1 MGLIDSIL
9 EDKRK
14 DHLVI
19 AAAGTGKT
27 ETLLNLLATKLSK
40 GLLDPSEQKIVVF
53 TFTNNAADEL
63 KVRLVNAIG
72 DDSNLINS
80 IFVGTIHAWCKN
92 YHETNGHMANSKVMD
107 ELEVSQLLF
116 RIYSLLGINETYE
129 GTTIFRKIEKFQS
142 DLEIFYNENFEIESD
157 VIPDNVRNVIRNY
170 LNFIDTQRLID
181 FGYMI
186 RKTINLLKEND
197 KNEEYHLFVD
207 EYQDINKSQVDLFK
221 TMLIK
226 NAKSSL
232 FAVGDPRQ
240 AIYQWRGGDV
250 NRILNF
256 QSDFPKSS
264 IHYLDENHRS
274 RPGII
279 NFANLVSSK
288 ISFADG
294 IEFHDMEKDQN
305 RLDNRT
311 SVFVIE
317 GESEAEKA
325 IVNEIRRLHD
335 SGIQYSDIAI
345 LLRSVSGQ
353 GKELMR
359 QLDDNNIPYYSP
371 NKNSG
376 ISFVKN
382 VMFSIISLMEIF
394 QQDGHFQNAME
405 EEETYDSIDK
415 LSRNIMAYTL
425 QKSLQIIQEAVSRWF
440 KELTT
445 PYGYT
450 KKNKPLFRNE
460 AYNFRRQFFDFCES
474 VELRIDEDQYEVQ
487 EGFAAVTQIMRGIEE
502 IYRRRFNGIT
512 IPRIEPY
519 EVLSKNLKW
528 QLENQLERWSEV
540 GIGFNGGNRVTLS
553 TVHASKG
560 LQWPIVFTSYIN
572 DGKFPLRESFDRTS
586 FPDHISM
593 RYGTTMEDE
602 RRLWYV
608 CITRARDRL
617 YIVPKTGLRPS
628 TFLAEVKD
636 KMLEGVAY
644 VDVFAKLED
653 IDLSEVI
660 NFPRKSYNTFGVSDI
675 LMLVECPL
683 QFHFR
688 KYAGIDVPVG
698 EQFGAGNIIHETIR
712 NVVSESDPKLIP
724 TIVEKQTYLPLAESF
739 TEERV
744 LKSTLKK
751 VENLFNSGILENVDL
766 TEYKFAINFDEFI
779 IQGIIDATLKD
790 NTGITLIDWKSSIH
804 PEFLVRYKRQIRLYA
819 WGMRLLGHNVNNGY
833 IYDLAGKDGNNQLCV
848 DISDKFI
855 ESLTNKMK
863 TNYVALKSQENI
875 ATPNDVSCKLCDTF
889 KICLYRV
896 GTGSS
901 TAGEESE

>member
-92 YHETNGHMANSKVMD
+92 YLETNGHMANSKVMD

-197 KNEEYHLFVD
+197 KNEEYQLFVD

-279 NFANLVSSK
+279 NFANSVSSK

-345 LLRSVSGQ
+345 LLRSVSSQ

-636 KMLEGVAY
+636 KMLEGVVY

-712 NVVSESDPKLIP
+712 NVVPERDPKIIP
-724 TIVEKQTYLPLAESF
+724 KIVEKQTYLPLAESF
-739 TEERV
+739 TEDRV

-766 TEYKFAINFDEFI
+766 TEYKFAIKFDEFI

-790 NTGITLIDWKSSIH
+790 RTGITIIDWKSSIH
-804 PEFLVRYKRQIRLYA
+804 PEFLVRYKRQIRLYT
-819 WGMRLLGHNVNNGY
+819 WGMRFLGHDINNGY
-833 IYDLAGKDGNNQLCV
+833 IYDLSGKEGNNQLRV
-848 DISDKFI
+848 DISDKLI
-855 ESLTNKMK
+855 ESLTNKIK
-863 TNYVALKSQENI
+863 TNYVALKTQENL
-875 ATPNDVSCKLCDTF
+875 ATPNDVSCNLCDTF

-901 TAGEESE
+901 MMGEESE

>member
-1 MGLIDSIL
+1 MGLIESIL
-9 EDKRK
+9 EDKSK

-27 ETLLNLLATKLSK
+27 ETLLNFLVSKLSR
-40 GLLDPSEQKIVVF
+40 GLLDPSKQKIVVF

-63 KVRLVNAIG
+63 KVRLVNAIRT
-72 DDSNLINS
+72 DSDLINS

-92 YHETNGHMANSKVMD
+92 YLETNAHMANSKVMD
-107 ELEVSQLLF
+107 ELEVSQLLY
-116 RIYSLLGINETYE
+116 RTSSLLGINRTYE
-129 GTTIFRKIEKFQS
+129 STSIFRKIEKFQA
-142 DLEIFYNENFEIESD
+142 DLEIFYNENFEIESS
-157 VIPDNVRNVIRNY
+157 VIPENVRNVIRNY
-170 LNFIDTQRLID
+170 LNFIETQRLTD

-186 RKTINLLKEND
+186 RKTIDLLEESD
-197 KNEEYHLFVD
+197 KKEEYHLFVD

-256 QSDFPKSS
+256 QSDFPNSS
-264 IHYLDENHRS
+264 TYYLDKNHRS

-279 NFANLVSSK
+279 NFANSVSSK

-294 IEFHDMEKDQN
+294 IELHDMEKDQR
-305 RLDNRT
+305 RLDNRI
-311 SVFVIE
+311 SVIVIE
-317 GESEAEKA
+317 GESKAEKA
-325 IVNEIRRLHD
+325 IANEIMRLHD

-345 LLRSVSGQ
+345 LLRSVSSH
-353 GKELMR
+353 GKLLMR
-359 QLDDNNIPYYSP
+359 ELDENNIPYYSP

-376 ISFVKN
+376 ISFINDVIL
-382 VMFSIISLMEIF
+382 SIISLMDIF
-394 QQDGHFQNAME
+394 RQDGHFQNVME
-405 EEETYDSIDK
+405 EEEAYESIDK
-415 LSRNIMAYTL
+415 LSKNIMPYTI
-425 QKSLQIIQEAVSRWF
+425 QKSPQIIQEAISRWL

-445 PYGYT
+445 PYAYT

-474 VELRIDEDQYEVQ
+474 VELRIDEDQYEIQ
-487 EGFAAVTQIMRGIEE
+487 EGFGAVTQIMRGIEE
-502 IYRRRFNGIT
+502 IYRRRFKEIV
-512 IPRIEPY
+512 IPRNEPY
-519 EVLSKNLKW
+519 EVFTKNLRW
-528 QLENQLERWSEV
+528 QLENQLEKWTEV

-560 LQWPIVFTSYIN
+560 LQWPIVFATYVN

-586 FPDHISM
+586 FSDKISM
-593 RYGTTMEDE
+593 KYGTTLEDE

-608 CITRARDRL
+608 CVTRARDRL
-617 YIVPKTGLRPS
+617 YILPKTELRQS
-628 TFLAEVKD
+628 IFLTEVKD
-636 KMLEGVAY
+636 KTLDGVAY
-644 VDVFAKLED
+644 VNVFSQLD
-653 IDLSEVI
+653 DMDLSKVI
-660 NFPRKSYNTFGVSDI
+660 SFPRKSYNTFGVSDV

-712 NVVSESDPKLIP
+712 NVVPESDPIIIP
-724 TIVEKQTYLPLAESF
+724 EIVKKQTYLPLAESI
-739 TEERV
+739 TEDRV

-751 VENLFNSGILENVDL
+751 VVNLFNSGILKKVDL

-779 IQGIIDATLKD
+779 IHGIIDATLKD
-790 NTGITLIDWKSSIH
+790 STGITLIDWKNSIH
-804 PEFLVRYKRQIRLYA
+804 SEFLVRYQRQIRLYT
-819 WGMRLLGHNVNNGY
+819 WGMRLLGHEINNGY
-833 IYDLAGKDGNNQLCV
+833 IYDISGNDGNNQLHV
-848 DISDKFI
+848 DISDKYI
-855 ESLTNKMK
+855 ESLTNMIKK
-863 TNYVALKSQENI
+863 NYAMLESQKKL
-875 ATPNDVSCKLCDTF
+875 ATPNHDSCNICDTF
-889 KICLYRV
+889 KICHYRV
-896 GTGSS
+896 GTGPA
-901 TAGEESE
+901 TEGEKSE